1 MTLVYMLYVALVFF
15 WQISLAIKSENS
27 KRKAVGLYVFFSVS
41 PVVLSGVLFM
51 GLLGYEMVTKTVV
64 MSESF
69 ARELIFTTAIGAVTV
84 LISTLIFSL
93 AIALINYY

>member
-1 MTLVYMLYVALVFF
+1 
-15 WQISLAIKSENS
+15 
-27 KRKAVGLYVFFSVS
+27 
-41 PVVLSGVLFM
+41 M